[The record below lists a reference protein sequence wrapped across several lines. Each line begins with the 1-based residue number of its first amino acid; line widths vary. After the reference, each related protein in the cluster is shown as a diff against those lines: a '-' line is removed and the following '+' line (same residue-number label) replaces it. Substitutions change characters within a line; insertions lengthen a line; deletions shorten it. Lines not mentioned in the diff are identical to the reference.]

1 MALMFDAV
9 SGSKAGRIVY
19 RNGSPMKLGFVKVV
33 DNQLKAAEV
42 YWFTE
47 KRSTMVSVYTLRDY
61 ESLVL
66 ETEKKAANHRRA
78 YDAALAA
85 AKEIT

>member
-1 MALMFDAV
+1 MALMFNAV
-9 SGSKAGRIVY
+9 EGSKAGRIVY
-19 RNGSPMKLGFVKVV
+19 RNGSPAKIGYVKLV

-42 YWFTE
+42 YWFTD
-47 KRSTMVSVYTLRDY
+47 KKSTMVSIYSLRDY

-78 YDAALAA
+78 YEKALAA
-85 AKEIT
+85 AKEVT